1 MQEIRR
7 LAAILVADI
16 VGFSR
21 LTHANEDEMLARL
34 RSLRRDVIDPTI
46 ATHRGRVVKRTGD
59 GALVEFRSVVQATRC
74 ATQIQTI
81 MAERNADEPSDHRI
95 EFRIGIHLGDVVEED
110 DGDLMGDGVNVAA
123 RLEGLAQAGEI
134 CISDDAYRQVRTR
147 LDMPVTDMGEQ
158 MLKSIAEPMKV
169 YALHIGTPNGSAGA
183 EPGLSA
189 VTASPDSPSIAVLPF
204 TNMSGDPEQDYFADG
219 MAEDIITAL
228 SKFEQLF
235 VIARNSSFVYKG
247 RAVDILQVGRELG
260 VRYVLEGS
268 VRKAGDRVRI
278 TGQLINA
285 ASGSHLW
292 ADRYDGR
299 LENVFDLQDQITASV
314 VGAIEPTVRKA
325 EIERARRKR
334 PEHMGAYDLFLH
346 ALPHIYAIRPES
358 NLKALGFLM
367 KAIDLD
373 PDYAPALGHAS
384 WCLVQRITRPWD
396 DFSDDDLNLA
406 ITFARRVLAVGSDDA
421 QAVVL
426 GGFTLVMLRADYLA
440 GLDAVRRAIA
450 LNPGSGFVNSMAG
463 CALVFGD
470 DAKAGLILLERAM
483 ALGPQDPSF
492 FSYLLV
498 AAAGHLF
505 SDHFDIALELAER
518 SLALNA
524 TVDSTYWV
532 LISIYTALGR
542 PEDAKRTARQLLD
555 AYPNTTASG
564 YSRVL
569 PIRNKMSLEMV
580 INSCREAGIPD

>member
-1 MQEIRR
+1 
-7 LAAILVADI
+7 
-16 VGFSR
+16 
-21 LTHANEDEMLARL
+21 
-34 RSLRRDVIDPTI
+34 
-46 ATHRGRVVKRTGD
+46 
-59 GALVEFRSVVQATRC
+59 
-74 ATQIQTI
+74 
-81 MAERNADEPSDHRI
+81 
-95 EFRIGIHLGDVVEED
+95 
-110 DGDLMGDGVNVAA
+110 
-123 RLEGLAQAGEI
+123 
-134 CISDDAYRQVRTR
+134 
-147 LDMPVTDMGEQ
+147 
-158 MLKSIAEPMKV
+158 
-169 YALHIGTPNGSAGA
+169 
-183 EPGLSA
+183 
-189 VTASPDSPSIAVLPF
+189 
-204 TNMSGDPEQDYFADG
+204 
-219 MAEDIITAL
+219 
-228 SKFEQLF
+228 
-235 VIARNSSFVYKG
+235 
-247 RAVDILQVGRELG
+247 
-260 VRYVLEGS
+260 
-268 VRKAGDRVRI
+268 
-278 TGQLINA
+278 
-285 ASGSHLW
+285 
-292 ADRYDGR
+292 
-299 LENVFDLQDQITASV
+299 
-314 VGAIEPTVRKA
+314 
-325 EIERARRKR
+325 
-334 PEHMGAYDLFLH
+334 
-346 ALPHIYAIRPES
+346 
-358 NLKALGFLM
+358 LKALGFLM

-406 ITFARRVLAVGSDDA
+406 ISFARRVMAVGSDDA

-483 ALGPQDPSF
+483 ALGPQDPNF

-505 SDHFDIALELAER
+505 SDHFDTALELAER

-555 AYPNTTASG
+555 AYPSTTASG

>member
-1 MQEIRR
+1 MDEIRR
-7 LAAILVADI
+7 LAAILIADI

-21 LTHANEDEMLARL
+21 LTHEDEDGMLAEL
-34 RSLRRDVIDPTI
+34 RNLRREVIDPTV
-46 ATHRGRVVKRTGD
+46 AAHSGRVVKRTGD

-74 ATQIQTI
+74 AIQLQNT
-81 MAERNADEPSDHRI
+81 MAERNAGAPSDRRI

-123 RLEGLAQAGEI
+123 RLEGIAKAGAI
-134 CISDDAYRQVRTR
+134 CISDDAYRHVRTR
-147 LDMPVTDMGEQ
+147 LDMSVTDMGEQ
-158 MLKSIAEPMKV
+158 MLKNIAEPMKV
-169 YALHIGTPNGSAGA
+169 YALQVGTGSEPAGP
-183 EPGLSA
+183 ELDLSA
-189 VTASPDSPSIAVLPF
+189 DTLSLDKPSIAVLPF
-204 TNMSGDPEQDYFADG
+204 TNMSGDPEQEYFADG

-247 RAVDILQVGRELG
+247 RAVDIMQVGRDLG

-285 ASGSHLW
+285 ATGNHLW
-292 ADRYDGR
+292 ADRFDGH
-299 LENVFDLQDQITASV
+299 LENVFDLQDEITASV

-325 EIERARRKR
+325 EIERAKSKR
-334 PEHMGAYDLFLH
+334 PEHMGAYDLFLQ

-358 NLKALGFLM
+358 NLKALEFLM
-367 KAIDLD
+367 KAIEID

-396 DFSDDDLNLA
+396 DFSEDDLNLA
-406 ITFARRVLAVGSDDA
+406 ISFARRVLAVGSDDA

-440 GLDAVRRAIA
+440 GLDAVQRAIS

-470 DAKAGLILLERAM
+470 NVEAGLTLLDRAM

-498 AAAGHLF
+498 SAAGHLF
-505 SDHFDIALELAER
+505 SGHPDRALELANR
-518 SLALNA
+518 SLALNT

-532 LISIYTALGR
+532 LIATYTALGR
-542 PEDAKRTARQLLD
+542 PEDAKRTARLLLA
-555 AYPNTTASG
+555 AYPKTTASG
-564 YSRVL
+564 YGRML
-569 PIRNKMSLEMV
+569 PIRNKASLEMV
-580 INSCREAGIPD
+580 INSCREAGIPE